1 MTKGDHI
8 KLLKP
13 MGAFTNVGEICEV
26 TNITQDGVISF
37 RFGINGMHL
46 GCMSYN
52 EFEKYFE
59 LVNERKRQWTKWKK
73 YDFWHYDLIGN
84 YVSTYVE
91 YRTNGKK
98 VQLRCSDLEDDEY
111 IKAEATCSKVDTF
124 VLNTG
129 LDIAG
134 KRLKIK
140 LLQEE
145 LKQYINK
152 F

>member
-8 KLLKP
+8 KLIKP

-37 RFGINGMHL
+37 RFGKNGMHL

-52 EFEKYFE
+52 EFEKYFK
-59 LVNERKRQWTKWKK
+59 LVNERKRQWTEWAE
-73 YDFWHYDLIGN
+73 YDFYYDDLICN
-84 YVSTYVE
+84 YVSTSVE
-91 YRTNGKK
+91 CRTNGKK
-98 VQLRCSDLEDDEY
+98 VQLRCLNLENDKF
-111 IKAEATCSKVDTF
+111 IKAEATCNKVDTF
-124 VLNTG
+124 VLDTG
-129 LDIAG
+129 IDIAE
-134 KRLKIK
+134 KRLRIK

>member
-1 MTKGDHI
+1 MTKGDYI

-13 MGAFTNVGEICEV
+13 MGVFTNVGEICEV

-37 RFGINGMHL
+37 RFGKNGMNL

-52 EFEKYFE
+52 EFEKYFD
-59 LVNERKRQWTKWKK
+59 LVNECKRQWTKWKK
-73 YDFWHYDLIGN
+73 YDFGYNDLLGN
-84 YVSTYVE
+84 YIITNAE

-98 VQLRCSDLEDDEY
+98 VQLRCSILVDDEH

-152 F
+152 L

>member
-8 KLLKP
+8 KLIKP

-26 TNITQDGVISF
+26 INITQDGVISF
-37 RFGINGMHL
+37 RFGKNGMHL

-59 LVNERKRQWTKWKK
+59 LVNECKRQWTEWKE
-73 YDFWHYDLIGN
+73 YDFYYDDLICN
-84 YVSTYVE
+84 YVSTSVE

-98 VQLRCSDLEDDEY
+98 VQLRCSNLENDKF
-111 IKAEATCSKVDTF
+111 IKTEATCNKVDTF
-124 VLNTG
+124 VLDTG
-129 LDIAG
+129 IDIAE
-134 KRLKIK
+134 KRLRIK